1 MDRPGLAEIE
11 AFAAARLAALEEEG
25 LRRGLHP
32 TRRLPASGAERDGR
46 RLISFCDNDYLGLST
61 HPWVTEA
68 AAAAA
73 RDFGAGAGASRLVTG
88 DCPLNHEL
96 EQRLAAL
103 KGLPAARV
111 FGSGY
116 LANIGVLPLL

>member
-11 AFAAARLAALEEEG
+11 AFAAARLAALEQEG
-25 LRRGLHP
+25 LRRELFP
-32 TRRLPASGAERDGR
+32 TFRRPAAGAERCGIK
-46 RLISFCDNDYLGLST
+46 LISFCDNDYLGLST
-61 HPWVTEA
+61 HPFVIEA

-96 EQRLAAL
+96 EQRLAL
-103 KGLPAARV
+103 IKDLPAARV
-111 FGSGY
+111 FASG
-116 LANIGVLPLL
+116 